1 MLKENTLVLNRTKA
15 NHLTAW
21 VFISGLILIVPMF
34 HNQLLTGPIIN
45 ATLLIATEML
55 GLTAGIFLGLLP
67 SVIALAVG
75 LLPTALSPLVPFIM
89 VSNALMLVIFSQFSQ
104 KNYWLRIGLAGL
116 IKFIFLA
123 VFSSLAVSLVLDS
136 TKAVQA
142 SLMLSWPQ
150 LITAWAGGIMA
161 FGVLKFLKS
170 DK

>member
-1 MLKENTLVLNRTKA
+1 MLKENALIFSRNKI
-15 NHLTAW
+15 NHLTTW
-21 VFISGLILIVPMF
+21 VFVSGLILIVPMF